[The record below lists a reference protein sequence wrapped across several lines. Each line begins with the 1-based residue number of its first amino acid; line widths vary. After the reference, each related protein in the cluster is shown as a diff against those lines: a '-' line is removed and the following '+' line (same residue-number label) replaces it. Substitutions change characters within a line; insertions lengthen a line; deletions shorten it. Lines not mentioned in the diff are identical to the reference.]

1 MVGSAELEE
10 QEIEKEKENGS
21 GDSVTAGGELAAEVL
36 CFSLEEGSGKAL
48 RHLNSTFREVFGPSG
63 QFSHRVGAVAFS
75 PSTDISGNVRQ
86 PACLPLAVL
95 LLPLP
100 PACSFPSPPHS
111 QPCYQRYSS

>member
-10 QEIEKEKENGS
+10 QKIEKEEENGS
-21 GDSVTAGGELAAEVL
+21 GDFVTAGGELAAEVL

-48 RHLNSTFREVFGPSG
+48 LHLNRTFREVFGPSG
-63 QFSHRVGAVAFS
+63 QFSNRAREVAFS
-75 PSTDISGNVRQ
+75 PSTNILGNVRQ
-86 PACLPLAVL
+86 LACLLLAAL
-95 LLPLP
+95 LSLP

>member
-10 QEIEKEKENGS
+10 QEIEEEENGS
-21 GDSVTAGGELAAEVL
+21 GDFVTAGGELAAEVL
-36 CFSLEEGSGKAL
+36 CFCLEEGSGKAL
-48 RHLNSTFREVFGPSG
+48 LHLNSTFREVFGPSG
-63 QFSHRVGAVAFS
+63 QFSHRARAVAFS
-75 PSTDISGNVRQ
+75 PSTNILGNVRQ
-86 PACLPLAVL
+86 PACLLLAAL